1 MAESTS
7 SGWQEQQRHHQTDD
21 PTEGG
26 ETSDVPVNNVQTKEA
41 GRAAIKSDFVPP
53 LSLSPRWTFAQDIVI
68 DSPPKEQPDEY
79 LGKLNFGLAYDK
91 DSNTLAIHVIQ
102 GADLPAM
109 DISGEWE

>member
-1 MAESTS
+1 M
-7 SGWQEQQRHHQTDD
+7 
-21 PTEGG
+21 
-26 ETSDVPVNNVQTKEA
+26 
-41 GRAAIKSDFVPP
+41 
-53 LSLSPRWTFAQDIVI
+53 I